1 MKYELFVI
9 GAGGTGTYFLKEFS
23 RFLCGNHA
31 VKKRILSMHIYDG
44 DVVEEKNLARQAFT
58 MEDVGRNKAAVM
70 AEILNETF
78 DLSYVA
84 HDVYV
89 TDEKQLTGVFKGKAD
104 YYSNSEPIVP
114 VIVSCVDNHACRLLL
129 EKIYESIDDC
139 ILFDSGNEFTT
150 GEVVFAYKSNK
161 VSYGLVRSGYF
172 PDVREGDLRNRE
184 EMSCEELNHVSPQH
198 IFTNMVAGNLLCSG
212 LANLFDGKITPGFA
226 YFNALSYSCDFVP
239 YKGAPIPDKKEPE
252 KKTAKKRKAS
262 K

>member
-1 MKYELFVI
+1 
-9 GAGGTGTYFLKEFS
+9 
-23 RFLCGNHA
+23 
-31 VKKRILSMHIYDG
+31 MHIFDG

-78 DLSYVA
+78 DLSFVA
-84 HDVYV
+84 HDIYV
-89 TDEKQLTGVFKGKAD
+89 TKKEQIVKSFSKSV
-104 YYSNSEPIVP
+104 SNVP
-114 VIVSCVDNHACRLLL
+114 VVPVFISCVDNHACRLLL
-129 EKIYESIDDC
+129 EQIYESVDNC

-150 GEVVFAYKSNK
+150 GEVVYAYKSDK
-161 VSYGLVRSGYF
+161 VSYGLLRSGYF
-172 PDVREGDLRNRE
+172 PDVKEGDLRNRE
-184 EMSCEELNHVSPQH
+184 EMSCEELNSVSPQH

-239 YKGAPIPDKKEPE
+239 YKGEPIPDKKEPE
-252 KKTAKKRKAS
+252 EKSAKKRKAS